1 MSILKYEI
9 MNGEV
14 GDSRFISIEQD
25 RAFYSPEEKC
35 GFQAGGRSFFFMN
48 EDALT
53 RRVFSSRD

>member
-1 MSILKYEI
+1 